1 MPIETILLFVI
12 ADLMICL
19 TPGPA
24 TMVTVS
30 HALPPSPAG
39 GMRGALG
46 PIVGVNVGNFIWY
59 GLTAFGLIAL
69 IQSFPVVYAALRW
82 IGVLYLAWLGFQM
95 LRGADSRLAGQS
107 ARDCRFQTRVLSTV
121 WPCICPIRRRSCFY
135 VAFIPPFIDPNGNLL
150 LQFAILAGLTVL
162 TETTGLTFYA
172 AITSKL
178 RNLGDADSAQP
189 VFQKIAAVVL
199 IGAALILAWWNLTDS
214 GLHSAFN
221 LPKGTNG

>member
-1 MPIETILLFVI
+1 MPLETILLFVI

-39 GMRGALG
+39 GMRGAFG

-69 IQSFPVVYAALRW
+69 IQAIPIAYAALRW
-82 IGVLYLAWLGFQM
+82 IGVAYLAWMGFQM
-95 LRGADSRLAGQS
+95 LRGRSSMLAGQS
-107 ARDCRFQTRVLSTV
+107 AKGANFKRGFLNGLAVHMSNPKALM
-121 WPCICPIRRRSCFY
+121 FY
-135 VAFIPPFIDPNGNLL
+135 VAFIPPFIDPTGSLL

-172 AITSKL
+172 ALASKA
-178 RNLGDADSAQP
+178 RNLGNADQAQP
-189 VFQKIAAVVL
+189 IFQKIAAAVL
-199 IGAALILAWWNLTDS
+199 VGAAIILTWWNLTD
-214 GLHSAFN
+214 GAVESAFN
-221 LPKGTNG
+221 LSKGSFG